1 MKLFGNKKEGTG
13 DKSSSPVASE
23 KTKSSA
29 SFLKR
34 TVSKIGSLFSKTN
47 TENTVEPMSNA
58 EYLGEIYK
66 LMVQNSVD
74 IKLEREER
82 VNYRE
87 EEDSEEQKRHSEII
101 KALTIRRKPKPKKVI
116 RREKKATEKAAP
128 PAPSI
133 PGKPGKPSAP
143 SKPSQPPTKPA
154 EPPKKPAEP
163 PKKPAEPPKKPAEPP
178 KKPAEPTK
186 PAEPPKKPAE
196 PPKPVEKPVE
206 KPKTTEPVKEVPKKQ
221 PTKPAEPVKPSEP
234 VKPPTA
240 TQKPPAAAKPSA
252 AETATKIGIGTGIAA
267 ATTGLVPILAK
278 AESPDYNLLVYPNK
292 GKKGIKPPKP
302 LTQMKIGEVLAFQ
315 DEMSKSKMYP
325 SNAVGKYQIIQS
337 TLKEGAEKLKIPLT
351 QLFDEKTQDKLYYEF
366 LTGSKRKNLGDYL
379 SGKVSDTPENLAA
392 AQLDLSKEFASF
404 GVPYRIWREE
414 ARKKNG
420 DLIWDARWIEPGQSY
435 YVGAGGNKASVTPQT
450 SAKAIKEE
458 RLLRLN
464 KEKVTVVPSTPNS
477 GTKAD
482 QASKENK
489 DMKKQD
495 TPAPINI
502 QQNTTNVNNSNESSN
517 AQKVDDRPAHQRK

>member
-1 MKLFGNKKEGTG
+1 
-13 DKSSSPVASE
+13 
-23 KTKSSA
+23 
-29 SFLKR
+29 
-34 TVSKIGSLFSKTN
+34 
-47 TENTVEPMSNA
+47 MSNA

-74 IKLEREER
+74 IKLEREQQVSR
-82 VNYRE
+82 RE

-101 KALTIRRKPKPKKVI
+101 KALTIRRKPKPKRVI
-116 RREKKATEKAAP
+116 RREKKAAEKAAP

-404 GVPYRIWREE
+404 DR
-414 ARKKNG
+414 
-420 DLIWDARWIEPGQSY
+420 
-435 YVGAGGNKASVTPQT
+435 
-450 SAKAIKEE
+450 
-458 RLLRLN
+458 
-464 KEKVTVVPSTPNS
+464 
-477 GTKAD
+477 
-482 QASKENK
+482 
-489 DMKKQD
+489 
-495 TPAPINI
+495 
-502 QQNTTNVNNSNESSN
+502 SS
-517 AQKVDDRPAHQRK
+517 